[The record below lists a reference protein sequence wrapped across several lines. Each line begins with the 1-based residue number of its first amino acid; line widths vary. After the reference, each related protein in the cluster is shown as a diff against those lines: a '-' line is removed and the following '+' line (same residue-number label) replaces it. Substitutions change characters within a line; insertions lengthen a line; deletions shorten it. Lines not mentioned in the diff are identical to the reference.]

1 MTSKTRQA
9 SGNRSGSKTGKKPS
23 RAAERK
29 SVPSAR
35 KPKTTPK
42 KVAKTAKATNPAS
55 AVSSSRA
62 PRPKTPRKASA
73 AKNAPAK
80 KAPAVKKSAK
90 PRAERGARTSARA
103 ERPKLSGETDN
114 DVLTLRDAP
123 RPYAIVEG
131 ETYMGPQQK
140 EHFRRLLEAWRREL
154 MEEVDRTVRYM
165 QDEAANFPDANDR
178 ATQESEFSLELR
190 TRDRERKLIRK
201 IDEALTRIE
210 TDEYG
215 YCVTCGEEIGIRRL
229 EARPIATQC
238 IDCKERDERRERQ
251 NRGL

>member
-42 KVAKTAKATNPAS
+42 KVAKTAKATKPAS

-62 PRPKTPRKASA
+62 PRPKAPRRATA
-73 AKNAPAK
+73 ARNAPATPLVGN
-80 KAPAVKKSAK
+80 APKL
-90 PRAERGARTSARA
+90 RAGRGARTSARA